1 VCRER
6 CFKNDWVIDL
16 DITKFFDTVP
26 WDLIVKAVAHHVQED
41 PKWVLL
47 YVERWLK
54 APLRRPDGSL
64 TSRER
69 GTPQGA
75 VVSPLLANL
84 FMNYAFDAWMA
95 REFRAV
101 PFERYSDDIVV
112 HCVSERQARCVQAAI
127 ARRLAEVG
135 LELHPDKTRL
145 VYCKDSKRRGTYENT
160 SFTFLGYTFRP
171 RKAFNKKTAE
181 AFTGFLPGVSRAK
194 LTQMSRRVRAWRPLR
209 LTTNTL
215 DDLARGTNPV
225 VRGWLAY
232 FTAFYPTAVTPVRMR
247 LDRALMRWARRK
259 YKRLSSLR
267 SPWRAARSGLKMG
280 VRPPVDVVI
289 PWSSRSLSSRALG
302 AAPLGPSLLL

>member
-1 VCRER
+1 MGPAVCGKVVESAIATAGRFPDKPGKRDSAR
-6 CFKNDWVIDL
+6 CGCL
-16 DITKFFDTVP
+16 TVAGQP
-26 WDLIVKAVAHHVQED
+26 VHELCV
-41 PKWVLL
+41 
-47 YVERWLK
+47 
-54 APLRRPDGSL
+54 RRVDGP
-64 TSRER
+64 
-69 GTPQGA
+69 G
-75 VVSPLLANL
+75 
-84 FMNYAFDAWMA
+84 
-95 REFRAV
+95 FRAV

-112 HCVSERQARCVQAAI
+112 HCVSERQARYVQAAI

-181 AFTGFLPGVSRAK
+181 TFTGFLPGVSRAK

-259 YKRLSSLR
+259 YKRLSSDE
-267 SPWRAARSGLKMG
+267 RARRWLAG
-280 VRPPVDVVI
+280 VRQRVPGLFAH
-289 PWSSRSLSSRALG
+289 WSVTALS
-302 AAPLGPSLLL
+302 

>member
-1 VCRER
+1 
-6 CFKNDWVIDL
+6 
-16 DITKFFDTVP
+16 
-26 WDLIVKAVAHHVQED
+26 
-41 PKWVLL
+41 
-47 YVERWLK
+47 
-54 APLRRPDGSL
+54 
-64 TSRER
+64 
-69 GTPQGA
+69 
-75 VVSPLLANL
+75 LLANL

-112 HCVSERQARCVQAAI
+112 HCVSERQARHVQAAI

-259 YKRLSSLR
+259 YKRLSSDE
-267 SPWRAARSGLKMG
+267 RARRWLAG
-280 VRPPVDVVI
+280 VRQRVPGLFAH
-289 PWSSRSLSSRALG
+289 WSVTALS
-302 AAPLGPSLLL
+302 